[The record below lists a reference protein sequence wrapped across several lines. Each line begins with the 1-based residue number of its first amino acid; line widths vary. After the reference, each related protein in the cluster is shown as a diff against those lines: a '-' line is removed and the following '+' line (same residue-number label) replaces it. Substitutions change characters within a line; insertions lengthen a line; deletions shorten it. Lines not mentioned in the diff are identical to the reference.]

1 MTVVLRTAE
10 EELEE
15 ILEGAAPLKASSG
28 EIVEE
33 EDYLI
38 QAETRPRRGPTG
50 GKATQ
55 ETTLLMAGLTPGHF
69 SQNSFFFSSVPEATL
84 DETPLTAAPVPHQ
97 GKQGFSG
104 ELAARGFIFL
114 IFNFFFARGFTWN
127 KTQFSPTLTLS
138 PGALGGEALCQG
150 LHRLHTLTG
159 EMLAN
164 AVNYCQIKILP
175 DFVSKGASYL
185 WSGWC

>member
-15 ILEGAAPLKASSG
+15 ILEGAAHLKASSG

-38 QAETRPRRGPTG
+38 QAEIRPRRGPTG

-69 SQNSFFFSSVPEATL
+69 SLSLFFPKNPVFLLSVPEATL
-84 DETPLTAAPVPHQ
+84 GETPLTAAPVPHQ

-104 ELAARGFIFL
+104 ELAARGFIF
-114 IFNFFFARGFTWN
+114 FFSSF
-127 KTQFSPTLTLS
+127 
-138 PGALGGEALCQG
+138 
-150 LHRLHTLTG
+150 
-159 EMLAN
+159 
-164 AVNYCQIKILP
+164 I
-175 DFVSKGASYL
+175 
-185 WSGWC
+185 

>member
-10 EELEE
+10 E
-15 ILEGAAPLKASSG
+15 ILEGAAHLKASSG

-38 QAETRPRRGPTG
+38 QAETRPRRGRTG

-55 ETTLLMAGLTPGHF
+55 ETTLLMA
-69 SQNSFFFSSVPEATL
+69 VPEATL
-84 DETPLTAAPVPHQ
+84 GETPLTAAPVPHQ

-104 ELAARGFIFL
+104 ELAARG
-114 IFNFFFARGFTWN
+114 
-127 KTQFSPTLTLS
+127 
-138 PGALGGEALCQG
+138 ALGGEALCQG

-159 EMLAN
+159 SQLPLVGVVLELAVRPWEGKTKETRGILRAGRDRRLGTEDTGGTML
-164 AVNYCQIKILP
+164 
-175 DFVSKGASYL
+175 
-185 WSGWC
+185 SGTRDQ

>member
-15 ILEGAAPLKASSG
+15 TLEGVAHLKASSG

-38 QAETRPRRGPTG
+38 QAEIRPRRGPTG

-69 SQNSFFFSSVPEATL
+69 SPRVLSKNSCFFSSQFPRQLSTKLPSQPPQFPTKANKGFPESWQPEVLSFFFLPE
-84 DETPLTAAPVPHQ
+84 V
-97 GKQGFSG
+97 FSG
-104 ELAARGFIFL
+104 AKHSSRQ
-114 IFNFFFARGFTWN
+114 N
-127 KTQFSPTLTLS
+127 
-138 PGALGGEALCQG
+138 
-150 LHRLHTLTG
+150 
-159 EMLAN
+159 
-164 AVNYCQIKILP
+164 
-175 DFVSKGASYL
+175 
-185 WSGWC
+185 

>member
-1 MTVVLRTAE
+1 MSNSSRNSSPARSHRGKGNSRNNSPHGRFDIRTLFTE
-10 EELEE
+10 
-15 ILEGAAPLKASSG
+15 SSFQKF
-28 EIVEE
+28 
-33 EDYLI
+33 LFF
-38 QAETRPRRGPTG
+38 
-50 GKATQ
+50 
-55 ETTLLMAGLTPGHF
+55 LL
-69 SQNSFFFSSVPEATL
+69 SVPEATL

-114 IFNFFFARGFTWN
+114 FFARGFFWS
-127 KTQFSPTLTLS
+127 KTQFSPKLTIS

-164 AVNYCQIKILP
+164 VVNYCQIKN
-175 DFVSKGASYL
+175 FT
-185 WSGWC
+185 

>member
-10 EELEE
+10 E
-15 ILEGAAPLKASSG
+15 ILEGAAHLKASSG

-38 QAETRPRRGPTG
+38 QAELRPRRGPTG

-55 ETTLLMAGLTPGHF
+55 ETTLHMAGLTPGHF
-69 SQNSFFFSSVPEATL
+69 SLSLFFPKIPVFSPLSSRGNSRRNSPHSRPGSPPRQTRVFRRAGSPRFF
-84 DETPLTAAPVPHQ
+84 
-97 GKQGFSG
+97 
-104 ELAARGFIFL
+104 
-114 IFNFFFARGFTWN
+114 FNFFFFRFYLEQNTKLN
-127 KTQFSPTLTLS
+127 LS

-164 AVNYCQIKILP
+164 AVNYCQIKH
-175 DFVSKGASYL
+175 F
-185 WSGWC
+185 WSFT